1 MGVSARVPTPDHTPA
16 SPAGQAAEPRLLYS
30 ERQWVPWY
38 WWVAVAGLDVLLAGQ
53 LALNRNVW
61 WFIVPL
67 VVVGALLVWF
77 LVWLS
82 RTTVSVEQDADGTR
96 WLLAEDANL
105 PDTAVDR
112 ATVVPASA
120 RQNALGRQL
129 DPAAFL
135 VSRPWVAEHVLV
147 VLDDPEDPTPYWL
160 VSAKDPEAVLEAFLP
175 DPSRRR

>member
-1 MGVSARVPTPDHTPA
+1 MVGVSARVPTPDHTPA
-16 SPAGQAAEPRLLYS
+16 SPARQAAEPRLLYS

-96 WLLAEDANL
+96 WLLAEDAVSYTHL
-105 PDTAVDR
+105 R
-112 ATVVPASA
+112 AHET
-120 RQNALGRQL
+120 
-129 DPAAFL
+129 
-135 VSRPWVAEHVLV
+135 
-147 VLDDPEDPTPYWL
+147 
-160 VSAKDPEAVLEAFLP
+160 
-175 DPSRRR
+175 